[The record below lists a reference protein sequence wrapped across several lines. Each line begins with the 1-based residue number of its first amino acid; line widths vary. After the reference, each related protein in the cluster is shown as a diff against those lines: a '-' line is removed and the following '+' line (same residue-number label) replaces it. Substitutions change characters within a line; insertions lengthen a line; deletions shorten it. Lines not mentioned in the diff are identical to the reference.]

1 MATQEIQISW
11 KSGVAFEA
19 HQNGKMFMIDGSP
32 DVGGQ
37 DLGVRPKALILSALA
52 GCTGI
57 DVVMILNKMRVVFS
71 HFDIKVQGTLT
82 NAEPTYY
89 DQVKIIYEIK
99 LADKAD
105 GDKVKKAVELSQEKY
120 CGVSE
125 MVRKFAELSYE
136 IVYL

>member
-1 MATQEIQISW
+1 MVQQEIELNW

-19 HQNGKMFMIDGSP
+19 HQNGKSFMIDGSP
-32 DVGGQ
+32 DIGGQ
-37 DLGVRPKALILSALA
+37 DLGVRPKALMLSALA

-57 DVVMILNKMRVVFS
+57 DVVMILNKMRVGFS
-71 HFDIKVQGTLT
+71 HFDIKVKGQLT
-82 NAEPTYY
+82 EKEPTYY
-89 DQVKIIYEIK
+89 DKVVITYEIK
-99 LADKAD
+99 LHIIEEKK
-105 GDKVKKAVELSQEKY
+105 KVKKAVELSQEKY

>member
-71 HFDIKVQGTLT
+71 HFDIKVQGALT
-82 NAEPTYY
+82 TAEPTYY
-89 DQVKIIYEIK
+89 EQVKIIYEIQ
-99 LADKAD
+99 LEDKSEN
-105 GDKVKKAVELSQEKY
+105 DKVKKAVELSQEKY